1 VEAEGITLLV
11 HLVEIQEAEAVEQE
25 EMEVLIHPRL
35 ALMEHPTGVAVVEVA
50 LLALLLVFQMAA
62 MAVRAW
68 SSSRLLTY
76 LLPPSQA
83 VLHPRYRLRYQD
95 LRFTP

>member
-50 LLALLLVFQMAA
+50 LLALLVVFQMAA
-62 MAVRAW
+62 MAVQASL
-68 SSSRLLTY
+68 SSKFPMPIVQHSL
-76 LLPPSQA
+76 A
-83 VLHPRYRLRYQD
+83 VLPTLYRLQAQ
-95 LRFTP
+95 T